1 MTIAPQNIIA
11 DLRGMSDQQLSQY
24 AQMHQND
31 PYVFPLAFQES
42 QTRQQM
48 RSQSQAMMA
57 GQKPPTVVQQ
67 DVGQMAQSA
76 MPQMPYAPMGAPA
89 GMPQQAQPQQPQTK
103 LPEEQGIG
111 ALSAKNLEGM
121 KDGGVVGYT
130 PGGLTPGSDVTGV
143 PIYDLGSFGPQA
155 GLASIQAHINDIN
168 SNPRMS
174 AANKAQLIDQ
184 LRAGINL
191 PPQPAPQQTAP
202 APQQTAPAPQQTVQA
217 SQASTAAPQ
226 ASTAAP
232 TAPPAAPPAPDQQ
245 GLGALTAVS
254 TPSIPTPSIPS
265 GLPGYMKYAEA
276 NTPALPDKGALMQE
290 REQYLGAAP
299 TEKQMQR
306 LKDQEAKEV
315 GEKDDAKTL
324 ALLRAGLSMMAGTSP
339 HALENIGKGAQAGVE
354 DYAAAMKEFKKAD
367 LERDKARDAIENT
380 AYALKAGNYDAAQRS
395 YEKAQEAQNTYKGHE
410 LAGIASIQGGETAG
424 KYSLAVQQVAGQYGL
439 EGHMIS
445 AKANQ
450 EYMNALRGS
459 QLGEKVLADV
469 DREVK
474 VQVEAAKAAY
484 KPLSQADQEA
494 LRTRLLQQRMSLMPN
509 LAQSIQV
516 PTGGGLGQTQ
526 PSLRYNSQTG
536 KIE

>member
-42 QTRQQM
+42 QTRKQM
-48 RSQSQAMMA
+48 RAQSQAVMV

-67 DVGQMAQSA
+67 DVGQMAPSA
-76 MPQMPYAPMGAPA
+76 MTQVPYAPVAAQQP
-89 GMPQQAQPQQPQTK
+89 QAQQPQAQSQQPQTK

-121 KDGGVVGYT
+121 KDGGVVGYA
-130 PGGLTPGSDVTGV
+130 PGGLLPGSDATGV
-143 PIYDLGSFGPQA
+143 PIYAQGSFGPQA
-155 GLASIQAHINDIN
+155 GLASIQAHIDAIN

-184 LRAGINL
+184 LRAGIKL
-191 PPQPAPQQTAP
+191 PPQPAPQP

-217 SQASTAAPQ
+217 PQASTAAPQ

-254 TPSIPTPSIPS
+254 TPSIPS

-324 ALLRAGLSMMAGTSP
+324 ALLRAGLGMMAGTSP

-380 AYALKAGNYDAAQRS
+380 AYALKAGNYDTAQRS

-424 KYSLAVQQVAGQYGL
+424 KYSLAGQQTIAQHYGVTPEIRNLEYFKNNPEALATLQARSDAAGNAA
-439 EGHMIS
+439 MMKSMVDKFIS
-445 AKANQ
+445 DPTSMDILKQSQPQLYAAIANQ
-450 EYMNALRGS
+450 
-459 QLGEKVLADV
+459 
-469 DREVK
+469 
-474 VQVEAAKAAY
+474 AKMATM
-484 KPLSQADQEA
+484 PS
-494 LRTRLLQQRMSLMPN
+494 LL
-509 LAQSIQV
+509 
-516 PTGGGLGQTQ
+516 GGLPGAGANIRA
-526 PSLRYNSQTG
+526 PL
-536 KIE
+536 

>member
-1 MTIAPQNIIA
+1 
-11 DLRGMSDQQLSQY
+11 
-24 AQMHQND
+24 
-31 PYVFPLAFQES
+31 
-42 QTRQQM
+42 
-48 RSQSQAMMA
+48 
-57 GQKPPTVVQQ
+57 
-67 DVGQMAQSA
+67 
-76 MPQMPYAPMGAPA
+76 
-89 GMPQQAQPQQPQTK
+89 
-103 LPEEQGIG
+103 
-111 ALSAKNLEGM
+111 
-121 KDGGVVGYT
+121 
-130 PGGLTPGSDVTGV
+130 
-143 PIYDLGSFGPQA
+143 
-155 GLASIQAHINDIN
+155 
-168 SNPRMS
+168 
-174 AANKAQLIDQ
+174 
-184 LRAGINL
+184 
-191 PPQPAPQQTAP
+191 
-202 APQQTAPAPQQTVQA
+202 
-217 SQASTAAPQ
+217 
-226 ASTAAP
+226 
-232 TAPPAAPPAPDQQ
+232 
-245 GLGALTAVS
+245 
-254 TPSIPTPSIPS
+254 
-265 GLPGYMKYAEA
+265 MKYAEA

-290 REQYLGAAP
+290 RDQYLGAAP

-324 ALLRAGLSMMAGTSP
+324 ALLRAGLGMMAGTSP

-367 LERDKARDAIENT
+367 LERDKSRDAIENT

-424 KYSLAVQQVAGQYGL
+424 KYSLAGQQVAGQYSL
-439 EGHMIS
+439 AGHRIS

-474 VQVEAAKAAY
+474 VQADAAAKAY
-484 KPLSQADQEA
+484 KPLSQAEQDD
-494 LRTRLLQQRMSLMPN
+494 LRTRLLQQRMSTMPN
-509 LAQSIQV
+509 LAQYVQV

>member
-42 QTRQQM
+42 QTRKQM
-48 RSQSQAMMA
+48 RAQSQAMMV

-67 DVGQMAQSA
+67 DVGQMAPSA
-76 MPQMPYAPMGAPA
+76 MTQVPYAPVAAQQP
-89 GMPQQAQPQQPQTK
+89 QAQSQQPQTK

-121 KDGGVVGYT
+121 KDGGVVGYA
-130 PGGLTPGSDVTGV
+130 PGGLLPGSDATGV
-143 PIYDLGSFGPQA
+143 PIYAQGSFGPQA
-155 GLASIQAHINDIN
+155 GLASIQAHIDAIN

-184 LRAGINL
+184 LRAGIKL

-202 APQQTAPAPQQTVQA
+202 APQQTAPAPQ
-217 SQASTAAPQ
+217 ASTAAPP
-226 ASTAAP
+226 AP
-232 TAPPAAPPAPDQQ
+232 DQQGLGAPPAPDQQGLGAPPAPDQQ

-254 TPSIPTPSIPS
+254 TPSIPS

-324 ALLRAGLSMMAGTSP
+324 ALLRAGLGMMAGTSP

-367 LERDKARDAIENT
+367 LERDKSRDAIENT

-424 KYSLAVQQVAGQYGL
+424 KYSLAGQQVAGQYSL
-439 EGHMIS
+439 EGHRIS

-474 VQVEAAKAAY
+474 AQVEAAKAAY
-484 KPLSQADQEA
+484 KPLSQADQDA
-494 LRTRLLQQRMSLMPN
+494 LRTNLLKQRMSLMPN
-509 LAQSIQV
+509 LAQSIKV
-516 PTGGGLGQTQ
+516 PPGGGLGQTQ
-526 PSLRYNSQTG
+526 PAFRYNKQTG
-536 KIE
+536 QLERI

>member
-48 RSQSQAMMA
+48 RSQSQAAMA

-89 GMPQQAQPQQPQTK
+89 GMPQQAQPQQPQSK

-121 KDGGVVGYT
+121 KEGGVVGYA
-130 PGGLTPGSDVTGV
+130 PGGLLPGSDATGV
-143 PIYDLGSFGPQA
+143 PIYSQGSFGPQA
-155 GLASIQAHINDIN
+155 GLASIQAHIDAIN

-174 AANKAQLIDQ
+174 AADKAQLIDQ
-184 LRAGINL
+184 LRASIKL
-191 PPQPAPQQTAP
+191 PPQPAPQQAAS
-202 APQQTAPAPQQTVQA
+202 APQQAAPAPQQTVQA
-217 SQASTAAPQ
+217 PQ
-226 ASTAAP
+226 TSTAAP
-232 TAPPAAPPAPDQQ
+232 TAPPTAPTAPPPAPPTPDQQ
-245 GLGALTAVS
+245 GLGALPNIA
-254 TPSIPTPSIPS
+254 TPSIPS

-276 NTPALPDKGALMQE
+276 NMPTLPDKGSLMQE

-306 LKDQEAKEV
+306 LKEQETKEV
-315 GEKDDAKTL
+315 GEKESAKNL
-324 ALLRAGLSMMAGTSP
+324 ALLRAGLGMMSGTSP
-339 HALENIGKGAQAGVE
+339 HALENIGKGAQLGVE

-367 LERDKARDAIENT
+367 SERDKARDAIENS
-380 AYALKAGNYDAAQRS
+380 AYALKAGNYDSAQRS

-410 LAGIASIQGGETAG
+410 LAGIASIQSGETAG
-424 KYSLAVQQVAGQYGL
+424 KYSLAGQQMAGQYSL
-439 EGHMIS
+439 EGHKIS

-459 QLGEKVLADV
+459 QMGEKVLADV

-474 VQVEAAKAAY
+474 VQADAAAKAY
-484 KPLSQADQEA
+484 KPMSQADQDA
-494 LRTRLLQQRMSLMPN
+494 LRTRLLQQRMSTIPN
-509 LAQSIQV
+509 LAQSIQI

-526 PSLRYNSQTG
+526 PSLRYNPQTG

>member
-42 QTRQQM
+42 QTRKQM
-48 RSQSQAMMA
+48 RAQSQAMMV

-67 DVGQMAQSA
+67 DVGQMAPSA
-76 MPQMPYAPMGAPA
+76 MTQVPYAPVAAQQP
-89 GMPQQAQPQQPQTK
+89 QAQSQQPQTK

-121 KDGGVVGYT
+121 KDGGVVGYA
-130 PGGLTPGSDVTGV
+130 PGGLSGGLLPGSDATGV
-143 PIYDLGSFGPQA
+143 PIYAQGSFGPQA
-155 GLASIQAHINDIN
+155 GLASIQAHIDAIN

-184 LRAGINL
+184 LRAGIKL

-202 APQQTAPAPQQTVQA
+202 APQQTVQA
-217 SQASTAAPQ
+217 PQASTAAPQ

-254 TPSIPTPSIPS
+254 TPSIPS

-276 NTPALPDKGALMQE
+276 NTPALPDKGVLMQE
-290 REQYLGAAP
+290 REKYLGAAP

-324 ALLRAGLSMMAGTSP
+324 ALLRAGLGMMAGTSP

-367 LERDKARDAIENT
+367 LERDKSRDAIENT

-424 KYSLAVQQVAGQYGL
+424 KYSLAGQQVAGQYSL
-439 EGHMIS
+439 QSHMIS

-474 VQVEAAKAAY
+474 AQAAAAKEAY
-484 KPLSQADQEA
+484 KPLSQADQDA
-494 LRTRLLQQRMSLMPN
+494 LRTHLLQQRMSTMPN
-509 LAQSIQV
+509 LAQYVKV
-516 PTGGGLGQTQ
+516 PTGGGLGQKQ
-526 PSLRYNSQTG
+526 PDFRYNKQTG
-536 KIE
+536 QFE

>member
-42 QTRQQM
+42 QTRKQM
-48 RSQSQAMMA
+48 RAQSQAMMA

-67 DVGQMAQSA
+67 DVGQMAPSA
-76 MPQMPYAPMGAPA
+76 MTQVPYAPAA
-89 GMPQQAQPQQPQTK
+89 QQPQEQEAPQKETK
-103 LPEEQGIG
+103 MPEEQGIG

-121 KDGGVVGYT
+121 KDGGVVGYA
-130 PGGLTPGSDVTGV
+130 PGGLLPGSDATGV
-143 PIYDLGSFGPQA
+143 PIYAQGSFGPQA
-155 GLASIQAHINDIN
+155 GLASIQAHIDAIN

-184 LRAGINL
+184 LRAGIKL
-191 PPQPAPQQTAP
+191 PPQPAPQQAAP
-202 APQQTAPAPQQTVQA
+202 APQQTASAPQQTASAPQQTVQA
-217 SQASTAAPQ
+217 PQTSTAAP
-226 ASTAAP
+226 TAPPTAP

-254 TPSIPTPSIPS
+254 TPSIPS

-276 NTPALPDKGALMQE
+276 NTPALPDKGLLMQE

-324 ALLRAGLSMMAGTSP
+324 ALLRAGLGMMAGTSP

-424 KYSLAVQQVAGQYGL
+424 KYSLAGQQVAGQYSL
-439 EGHMIS
+439 EGHRIS

-474 VQVEAAKAAY
+474 VQADAAAKAY
-484 KPLSQADQEA
+484 KPLSQADQDA
-494 LRTRLLQQRMSLMPN
+494 LRTRLLQQRMSTMPN
-509 LAQSIQV
+509 LAQYVQV

-526 PSLRYNSQTG
+526 PSLRYNPQTG